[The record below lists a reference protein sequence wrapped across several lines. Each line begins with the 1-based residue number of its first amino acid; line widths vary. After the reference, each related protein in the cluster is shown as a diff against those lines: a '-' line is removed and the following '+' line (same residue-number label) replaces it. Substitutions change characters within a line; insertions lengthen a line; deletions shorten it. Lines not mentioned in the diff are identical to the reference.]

1 MKPGLLKAFMNNR
14 INFMDSNLNLSETH
28 KTRKPLQ
35 KEKYSPIS
43 PMTMDDIDAVVSLSR
58 KYFPRSRES
67 FTHTLKKRTA
77 ELYFKDGKLLP
88 NASPIVSR
96 SANGEVNGFLGVI
109 SKQFQYR
116 DRMVTVA
123 NCHHLV
129 ATEEARKHLMPI
141 RLLQYFL
148 GGPQDISFS
157 DGSTDS
163 TRQLWERLGGEVV
176 TGESIYYKVPLR
188 PVSFAA
194 AHALK
199 HYRNRM
205 SNSIRFLASCTD
217 SIAVRMH
224 IPHFFRKENGIRF
237 APLNT
242 ELMGI
247 LLEKVRP
254 FYLLFPQY
262 GPSDIERLFRLLDGE
277 TRYGTLHKAAL
288 LDPNDQPIGWFI
300 YYAQKKDVCEVIQA
314 VSIPGKETELF
325 DSLAL
330 HAFSMGG
337 VELSGRLMPSQ
348 LQTPFTTKA
357 VSVPAR
363 MFTLMKCNDIELKHI
378 MQSGKAFITRF
389 EGDLWVL

>member
-1 MKPGLLKAFMNNR
+1 MYNR
-14 INFMDSNLNLSETH
+14 INFKDLNLNLTETH
-28 KTRKPLQ
+28 KTKKPLHQ
-35 KEKYSPIS
+35 GKHSPIS
-43 PMTMDDIDAVVSLSR
+43 PLTMADIDAVVSLSR

-67 FTHTLKKRTA
+67 FNHTLKKRTT
-77 ELYFKDGKLLP
+77 ELYFKDGQLLP

-109 SKQFQYR
+109 SKQFYYR

-129 ATEEARKHLMPI
+129 ATEEARKHLIPI
-141 RLLQYFL
+141 RLLQHFL
-148 GGPQDISFS
+148 AGPQHISFS
-157 DGSTDS
+157 DGSSDS
-163 TRQLWERLGGEVV
+163 TKLLWKRLGGEVV

-194 AHALK
+194 THALK
-199 HYRNRM
+199 QYRNRV
-205 SNSIRFLASCTD
+205 SNAVRYLASCTD
-217 SIAVRMH
+217 SIAGKMH
-224 IPHFFRKENGIRF
+224 IPHFYRKETGIRF

-247 LLEKVRP
+247 LLQKVRP

-262 GPSDIERLFRLLDGE
+262 DPSDIERLFGLLEGE
-277 TRYGTLHKAAL
+277 TRFGTLQKVAL

-300 YYAQKKDVCEVIQA
+300 YYAIKRGVCEVIQA

-325 DSLAL
+325 DSLAF

-363 MFTLMKCNDIELKHI
+363 MFTLMKCNDVELKHI